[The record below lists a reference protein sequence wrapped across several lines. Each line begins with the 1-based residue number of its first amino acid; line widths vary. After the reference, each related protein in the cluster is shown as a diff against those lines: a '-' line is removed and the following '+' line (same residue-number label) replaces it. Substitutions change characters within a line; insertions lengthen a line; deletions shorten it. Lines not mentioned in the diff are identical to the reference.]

1 MWTTQ
6 AIFGTAMP
14 AMDWRQL
21 FRGKPPVPPVP
32 AEPYFSTPES
42 TNWFKNALR
51 GARLYLEY
59 GAGGSTYLAARYKR
73 DFVSVESDR
82 RFLRAV
88 RRKIAG
94 DGLLDE
100 THQAF
105 IHADIGRTAKWG
117 QPAVVVPPDRKR
129 RERFARYSDYP
140 PALLARGAVPDLIL
154 VDGRFRLACALKAM
168 RALALAPGW
177 TLAFDDYTNH
187 AHYHAMERLCAPAE
201 IIGHMAIFR
210 PTQAMRLDRLDSLI
224 RRHELDA
231 R

>member
-1 MWTTQ
+1 MWPARQ
-6 AIFGTAMP
+6 IFGVCAP
-14 AMDWRQL
+14 RVDWRL
-21 FRGKPPVPPVP
+21 FFRKKPPLPPIP
-32 AEPYFSTPES
+32 TDPHFSTPDS
-42 TNWFKNALR
+42 TRWFKEALR
-51 GARLYLEY
+51 GGRLYLEY
-59 GAGGSTYLAARYKR
+59 GAGGSTCLAAKFGV
-73 DFVSVESDR
+73 DFVCIESDR

-88 RRKIAG
+88 HRKIAA

-100 THQAF
+100 THQTF

-140 PALLARGAVPDLIL
+140 PVLLANGAVPDLIL
-154 VDGRFRLACALKAM
+154 VDGRFRLACALKAI
-168 RALALAPGW
+168 RALAHAPGW

-187 AHYHAMERLCAPAE
+187 AHYHAMERLCAPAQ

-210 PTQAMRLDRLDSLI
+210 PSETMRLDRLDSLI